1 VSGRAARNFACF
13 LTFIFQM
20 LFYDLFNI
28 TVEMT
33 PRRTVWVCIVV
44 ALFFIAAAALYD
56 ASAMIDAPVRALLG
70 TERKPLS
77 NS

>member
-1 VSGRAARNFACF
+1 LRRRRAV
-13 LTFIFQM
+13 FI
-20 LFYDLFNI
+20 
-28 TVEMT
+28 T
-33 PRRTVWVCIVV
+33 
-44 ALFFIAAAALYD
+44 AAALYD